1 LSSTTICRRIER
13 ITFIGEFDST
23 FLNGPFSI
31 GRSGRYGRKGVSINF
46 VTTDD
51 LQQLKDIEAF
61 YNTSIEE
68 MPANINEY
76 F

>member
-1 LSSTTICRRIER
+1 M
-13 ITFIGEFDST
+13 
-23 FLNGPFSI
+23 FLISFFSI

-46 VTTDD
+46 VTTED
-51 LQQLKDIEAF
+51 LQKLKEIEAF